1 MSDKKHIDRIFQEKL
16 KDFEV
21 APNPNVWE
29 NIQNQL
35 DQNNN
40 KNKKA
45 FPLWARLA
53 SIAALLLLLF
63 TIGNNVLNNNNSET
77 NSNKTVVDTNEN
89 PNSSDSKA
97 NSTNKTILDSNQD
110 TPLTNEEGL
119 VSEDSN
125 STESNNSD
133 NFTNSNL
140 TNIVNPKS
148 SQLNTTASNQNNSNI
163 TTTKTQRVL
172 NNKSYSNKT
181 QNRVVTNNDS
191 KDKLNRITKTSSV
204 LNDSDRNQV
213 VYNQKDKDNASTL
226 ANNPN
231 KKYSKDNRVTSISN
245 SDPTDIS
252 NNSIKNPSNSVTPEF
267 DEMKA
272 KEVLENLNNT
282 TQDAVVDNSG
292 VTKDQIL
299 QDKNTETTEASEEK
313 DSPSI
318 EEEIAKAKDIIEEE
332 KEKVNRWQV
341 YANIAPVYYNTLGKG
356 SHIDDQFVNNN
367 KSGEFNTSYGVNV
380 SYAFNERLS
389 LRTGFNSLKLSY
401 DTDDVIIYENVDID
415 IDPNSN
421 PLRNL
426 VFAETTNG
434 SNQLAVSAI
443 SQENLIVQQFNGTLG
458 NNFESALSQRLG
470 FYEIPLELKYRLI
483 NKRFGVNVIGGVS
496 TFILND
502 NEVYS
507 EFENRKRY
515 IGETNNVNDVSFSGN
530 LGLGIDYE
538 FSKKVKLNIE
548 PTFKYQ
554 FNAYENTS
562 GNFRPYIVGIYT
574 GLSYKF

>member
-21 APNPNVWE
+21 TPNPHVWE

-40 KNKKA
+40 STKKA

-53 SIAALLLLLF
+53 SVAALLLLLL
-63 TIGNNVLNNNNSET
+63 TIGNNVLNTNDPKVNSNENVVETNNSSNASDSETKSTNNSFLESDQNKTQEGLASDDSNNNS
-77 NSNKTVVDTNEN
+77 SNIESPSKQTHIVD
-89 PNSSDSKA
+89 PNSPQLSA
-97 NSTNKTILDSNQD
+97 GNSTQERS
-110 TPLTNEEGL
+110 
-119 VSEDSN
+119 
-125 STESNNSD
+125 
-133 NFTNSNL
+133 
-140 TNIVNPKS
+140 
-148 SQLNTTASNQNNSNI
+148 NTTPV
-163 TTTKTQRVL
+163 KTQDGLSSKR
-172 NNKSYSNKT
+172 YSNT
-181 QNRVVTNNDS
+181 PNLQDRVVTNS
-191 KDKLNRITKTSSV
+191 KEYMDRTTDGRKTPSVSKLPNSDNVVADNYSPANRSKNNADKVQNTKSSDV
-204 LNDSDRNQV
+204 TDQFKNSV
-213 VYNQKDKDNASTL
+213 
-226 ANNPN
+226 
-231 KKYSKDNRVTSISN
+231 SKSRVTESSNTDALEFDKTKAEEAISN
-245 SDPTDIS
+245 
-252 NNSIKNPSNSVTPEF
+252 
-267 DEMKA
+267 
-272 KEVLENLNNT
+272 LNKT
-282 TQDAVVDNSG
+282 TQDAVVEHSG
-292 VTKDQIL
+292 VDENQTL
-299 QDKNTETTEASEEK
+299 QEEENKETDKET
-313 DSPSI
+313 SPSI
-318 EEEIAKAKDIIEEE
+318 EEEIAKAQDIIEEE

-367 KSGEFNTSYGVNV
+367 KTGEINTSYGVNV
-380 SYAFNERLS
+380 SYAFNDRLS

-401 DTDDVIIYENVDID
+401 DTNNVIVYENVDID
-415 IDPNSN
+415 IDTDSN

-426 VFAETTNG
+426 VFAESENG
-434 SNQLAVSAI
+434 NNQLAVSAI

-458 NNFESALSQRLG
+458 NNFESALSQRIG
-470 FYEIPLELKYRLI
+470 YYEIPVELKYRLV

-496 TFILND
+496 TFILNE

-515 IGETNNVNDVSFSGN
+515 IGETNNANDVSFSGN

-554 FNAYENTS
+554 FNAFENTS